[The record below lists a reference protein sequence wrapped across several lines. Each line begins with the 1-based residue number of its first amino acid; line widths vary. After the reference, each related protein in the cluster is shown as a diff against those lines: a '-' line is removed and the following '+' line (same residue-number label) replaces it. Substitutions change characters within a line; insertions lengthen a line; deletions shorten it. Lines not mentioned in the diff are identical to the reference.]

1 MVTAFSDHQIDR
13 LPPLGVDSAAPPST
27 TRDFEIGR
35 LAGVDRIAEILIS
48 EFPTASP
55 DGVRTLVEGIAARY
69 RNARISSYVAIIVE
83 RESRDQLRLAG
94 LPRQRAWR
102 DDRH

>member
-1 MVTAFSDHQIDR
+1 MEPASR
-13 LPPLGVDSAAPPST
+13 PST
-27 TRDFEIGR
+27 TGQLETGAG
-35 LAGVDRIAEILIS
+35 LAGVDRVVETLGS

-55 DGVRTLVEGIAARY
+55 DTVRVLVESIAAGY

-83 RESRDQLRLAG
+83 RESRDQLRRAG

-102 DDRH
+102 DDPR